1 MSCQALVSIFLAA
14 SFVSTSVAADPEIA
28 LPPERKAAIAAVADG
43 VSTLGALG
51 SGAVERNAMLP
62 TSPVGI
68 VAITI
73 AKVGLT
79 EWANQQPEPRRSE
92 SMKSMTAVFG
102 GAAVNNLFVLAGAAN
117 PVSMVAGL
125 TGGIFF
131 WNNMEQSLKQQALAK
146 ASQQREW
153 ESQLPI
159 KTSSAKRWSC
169 PKPKSKPIHVEP
181 T

>member
-1 MSCQALVSIFLAA
+1 MSCKSIVPLFLISCLA
-14 SFVSTSVAADPEIA
+14 STSVVADPEIT
-28 LPPERKAAIAAVADG
+28 LPPERKATIAAVADG

-68 VAITI
+68 IAVTVAKI
-73 AKVGLT
+73 GLT

-131 WNNMEQSLKQQALAK
+131 WNNMDQSLKQQALAR

-153 ESQLPI
+153 EGQLQI